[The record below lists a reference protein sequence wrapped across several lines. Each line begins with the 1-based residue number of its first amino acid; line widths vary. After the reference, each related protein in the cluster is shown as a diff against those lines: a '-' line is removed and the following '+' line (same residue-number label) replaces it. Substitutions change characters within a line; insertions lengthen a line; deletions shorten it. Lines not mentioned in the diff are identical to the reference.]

1 MQNQTPYISPITNCQ
16 SPITNGQYTESTRLH
31 WLDFA
36 SGIMILWMIV
46 YHAIQVVWGYELRDL
61 WHITDIE
68 QLPDGVHAFINSDGK
83 LEALNP
89 CVVFPWL
96 HFFMPWFL
104 YKSGQFF
111 RKRSVKELWKKDSH
125 KLLKTFVIWSAV
137 GYVFFLFFGLLYNT
151 LTLRGCTYS
160 VVRGLFLR
168 GYIPINGPCWFLLT
182 LFGVRFVANVALPEQ
197 GDKYT
202 VLKLVGVILF
212 GYVVSYLTYRFNHR
226 LLPYWVANG
235 AAGLSFFALG
245 YAMRDWEQKWWVV
258 VPCIL
263 VFVVGCICGFPTVD
277 MFDNELLKGTYCL
290 WIPVALCSIVFFN
303 AVCRKLYDLVRIK
316 PIELIGQN
324 AMTILVIHCLI
335 YASISTIFGYFNI
348 HTSSVGLF
356 IVILVAY
363 AIILPISCLVR
374 KFIKTS

>member
-1 MQNQTPYISPITNCQ
+1 MQQQTSNISPIA
-16 SPITNGQYTESTRLH
+16 NGQCTESTRLP

-61 WHITDIE
+61 WHITDIA

-96 HFFMPWFL
+96 HFFMPWFF

-111 RKRSVKELWKKDSH
+111 RKRSIKELWQKDTH
-125 KLLKTFVIWSAV
+125 KLLKAFVIWSAV
-137 GYVFFLFFGLLYNT
+137 GYVFFLFFGLLNDT
-151 LTLRGCTYS
+151 LTLRGATYS
-160 VVRGLFLR
+160 VIRGLFLR
-168 GYIPINGPCWFLLT
+168 GYVPINGPCWFLLT
-182 LFGVRFVANVALPEQ
+182 LLGVRFVANIALPER

-202 VLKLVGVILF
+202 VLKYYVVAV
-212 GYVVSYLTYRFNHR
+212 GYVISYLAYRFNHR

-245 YAMRDWEQKWWVV
+245 YALRDWEQKWWVV
-258 VPCIL
+258 VPSML
-263 VFVVGCICGFPTVD
+263 VYIVGCAYGFPTVD
-277 MFDNELLKGTYCL
+277 MFDNVLLKGSCCL
-290 WIPVALCSIVFFN
+290 WIPLALCCIIFFN
-303 AVCRKLYDLVRIK
+303 ALCRVLYKYLRIK
-316 PIELIGQN
+316 PIELIGRN

-348 HTSSVGLF
+348 QNRSIGYFFL
-356 IVILVAY
+356 ILVAY
-363 AIILPISCLVR
+363 AIILPISCWVGNR
-374 KFIKTS
+374 IKSHKKILCE